1 MGNSTLAIQRILG
14 HESLPTI
21 TIRISLPKTL
31 APGSWYTQKHSIPD
45 LRLTKERCRSKKG
58 KAEHILKP

>member
-1 MGNSTLAIQRILG
+1 MVLITRLVEEAHGK
-14 HESLPTI
+14 PT
-21 TIRISLPKTL
+21 KTL
-31 APGSWYTQKHSIPD
+31 ALGSWYTRKHSIPD